1 VTGQTKTKHVVF
13 IHSNLNEIRTFIKQH
28 KIRHSPFLRSMYGP
42 GSIGHICEIYNTDHM
57 VMLNLAYAES
67 FYSIKTKEQA
77 DKVSIWRSN
86 G

>member
-28 KIRHSPFLRSMYGP
+28 KIRHSPFLRSTYGP
-42 GSIGHICEIYNTDHM
+42 VSIGHICEIYNNDHM

-67 FYSIKTKEQA
+67 FYTIKTKEQA
-77 DKVSIWRSN
+77 DKIAIRRHHV
-86 G
+86 